1 MYSKSTTEPD
11 IETWLNQCSVG
22 RNDGRISRDQ
32 AEPLGRTLVEEEYLL
47 FNHFGTVW
55 RGPQQ

>member
-47 FNHFGTVW
+47 FN
-55 RGPQQ
+55 Q